1 MAIVSSILGKIKGKL
16 GNVSCFETRDGK
28 TVMRALP
35 PKRKM
40 GTLEQQRR
48 EEEFGTL
55 SRCALLLPPVVKKGF
70 PKGGGTAV
78 GKRGFIQANM
88 GKGAVVV
95 EAVNPEREFVRRE
108 GEPKYFRGRIDYT
121 RIQVAGGVVTP
132 PSVSIEL
139 PGQGATEQWVKF
151 VNQGSVRE
159 GFDCFREDRVYGIAF
174 CPSKRGVQVVE
185 IGVRGETAETENAF
199 STRHWQGDIYFYA
212 FATSADGKR
221 ASASVYLG
229 LLVK

>member
-35 PKRKM
+35 PKRKV

-55 SRCALLLPPVVKKGF
+55 SRCALLLPHVVKKGF

-78 GKRGFIQANM
+78 GKREFIQANM

-95 EAVNPEREFVRRE
+95 EAVNPE
-108 GEPKYFRGRIDYT
+108 
-121 RIQVAGGVVTP
+121 Q
-132 PSVSIEL
+132 
-139 PGQGATEQWVKF
+139 
-151 VNQGSVRE
+151 
-159 GFDCFREDRVYGIAF
+159 
-174 CPSKRGVQVVE
+174 
-185 IGVRGETAETENAF
+185 IG
-199 STRHWQGDIYFYA
+199 
-212 FATSADGKR
+212 R
-221 ASASVYLG
+221 ASCRERV
-229 LLVK
+229 